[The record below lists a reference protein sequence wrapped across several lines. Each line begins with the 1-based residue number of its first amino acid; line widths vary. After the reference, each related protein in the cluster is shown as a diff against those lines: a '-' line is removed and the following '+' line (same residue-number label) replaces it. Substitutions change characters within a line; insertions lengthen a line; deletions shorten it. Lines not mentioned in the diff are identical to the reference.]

1 VALGARMV
9 PFAGYDMPVQY
20 AKGIIAEHQHTR
32 KAAGLFDV
40 SHMGQA
46 ALAGPDH
53 ATVARALEALVPAD
67 ILGLAPGQQRYS
79 QLLNDQGG
87 IIDDLMVTRPAD
99 GDGRLLLVV
108 NAACKDA
115 DIRHIRQ
122 HLPEGVRL
130 EVFDDRAL
138 LALQG
143 PEAEAVLARHAPE
156 AKTLSFMTAAA
167 MKVAGIPCH
176 VSRSGYTGEDGYE
189 ISVPA
194 DRAGALWDVLVAEP
208 EVEPIG
214 LGARDSLRLE
224 AGLCLYGHDI
234 NEETSPVEAA
244 LAWSIQRRRRQEG
257 GFPGSHRIMEELTDG
272 PLRKRVGLLPEGR
285 MPAREGTEIKDA
297 AGELVGEVTSGG
309 FGPTLGA
316 PVAMGY
322 VASDFAREGTA
333 LTLVVRGKEIPA
345 RVVPMPFVAHRYKR

>member
-1 VALGARMV
+1 
-9 PFAGYDMPVQY
+9 
-20 AKGIIAEHQHTR
+20 
-32 KAAGLFDV
+32 
-40 SHMGQA
+40 
-46 ALAGPDH
+46 
-53 ATVARALEALVPAD
+53 
-67 ILGLAPGQQRYS
+67 
-79 QLLNDQGG
+79 
-87 IIDDLMVTRPAD
+87 
-99 GDGRLLLVV
+99 
-108 NAACKDA
+108 
-115 DIRHIRQ
+115 
-122 HLPEGVRL
+122 
-130 EVFDDRAL
+130 
-138 LALQG
+138 
-143 PEAEAVLARHAPE
+143 
-156 AKTLSFMTAAA
+156 
-167 MKVAGIPCH
+167 
-176 VSRSGYTGEDGYE
+176 RSGYTGEDGYE

-194 DRAGALWDVLVAEP
+194 DRAGALWDLLVAEP

-234 NEETSPVEAA
+234 HEETSPVEAA